1 MSIIDKA
8 SLVLIPSGYSEGFVY
23 PIKNPINPGRI
34 SYTRNATSTR
44 VNSKGL
50 IESVPYNLFGGSN
63 SALGVTTSGGTPGTT
78 LTANAALAPDG
89 SYTATLV
96 DYTTAIQNS
105 KNVEFN
111 FYNVDSKTYTAS
123 IWVKG
128 TAGQTINLVLD
139 WNGYPGTS
147 VQRTLDGTWQRF
159 TLTKT
164 YSENYSSYGLFRV
177 GIRSLYGYSGTA
189 TQVYIWGVQLVE
201 GTEAKDYLT
210 TTDRLNFPTLD
221 YSTGKP
227 TFLFEPSVTNLLTYS
242 EDFSNAV
249 WSKQGTLVGTNQ
261 TIAPNGNNT
270 ADTISTSTGNEI
282 HRFYT
287 GPFTY
292 ASTLTI
298 FSFSVYLKY
307 KDHRYVSFGV
317 TDDQVYRSQVVVDLV
332 SGVITHNEFQSGT
345 LTSNLQPVGNGW
357 YRLTGTFTPSTFYFN
372 NFVYLLGFLLNQSTW
387 SQGSYIGTGT
397 GVYIWGVQL
406 QEGTAATS
414 YIPTTNA
421 SVTRAGGSTADLG
434 SSYFGTNKGTL
445 LLGVEGIKTIVNSG
459 SAATMQLRSGGNV
472 VMTLYDDGSGIGFYD
487 YYGTQFLCPSDR
499 TTKKMLIKWD
509 GTTSVGF
516 VNGVKTATS
525 TTGSARSIDNI
536 QGLRASLNA
545 YNLSVFAIFPEA
557 LSDAECISLTS

>member
-1 MSIIDKA
+1 M
-8 SLVLIPSGYSEGFVY
+8 
-23 PIKNPINPGRI
+23 
-34 SYTRNATSTR
+34 
-44 VNSKGL
+44 
-50 IESVPYNLFGGSN
+50 YN
-63 SALGVTTSGGTPGTT
+63 
-78 LTANAALAPDG
+78 
-89 SYTATLV
+89 
-96 DYTTAIQNS
+96 
-105 KNVEFN
+105 
-111 FYNVDSKTYTAS
+111 
-123 IWVKG
+123 
-128 TAGQTINLVLD
+128 
-139 WNGYPGTS
+139 
-147 VQRTLDGTWQRF
+147 
-159 TLTKT
+159 
-164 YSENYSSYGLFRV
+164 
-177 GIRSLYGYSGTA
+177 YSGTA

-249 WSKQGTLVGTNQ
+249 WSKQGTIVSTNQ
-261 TIAPNGNNT
+261 TIAPDGNNT
-270 ADTISTSTGNEI
+270 ADTIATSTSSEY

-317 TDDQVYRSQVVVDLV
+317 TDSLIHRSQVVVDLV
-332 SGVITHNEFQSGT
+332 SGVITENYVQSGT

-357 YRLTGTFTPSTFYFN
+357 YRLTGTFTPSVYYAGDY
-372 NFVYLLGFLLNQSTW
+372 VYLLGFLLNQSTW
-387 SQGSYIGTGT
+387 TLNNYVGTGT
-397 GVYIWGVQL
+397 GVYIWGAQL
-406 QEGTAATS
+406 QTGTAATS

-445 LLGVEGIKTIVNSG
+445 LLGVEGIKTLVNAG
-459 SAATMQLRSGGNV
+459 SAATMQLRSGGSL
-472 VMTLYDDGSGIGFYD
+472 VMTLYDDSLGLGFYD
-487 YYGTQFLCPSDR
+487 YYGNAFLCFTDR

-516 VNGVKTATS
+516 VNGVKTATL